1 MRQRRCGAPFG
12 WLLALLLP
20 LFVSGGLNAPA
31 ALSYGAQHRPAV
43 AKAPGDH
50 HPFSRQVPLGE
61 RHLASAPAFT
71 GTGAGGGHPA
81 AAPPRSLP
89 GPPSSPGRAVRPARG
104 DDPRPLAALLVRS
117 GRAPPST
124 GG

>member
-20 LFVSGGLNAPA
+20 LFVSGGAAAPA
-31 ALSYGAQHRPAV
+31 AAAALYGPAV
-43 AKAPGDH
+43 AKAVPDH
-50 HPFSRQVPLGE
+50 HPFSRQVPAGE
-61 RHLASAPAFT
+61 RYHASPSALP
-71 GTGAGGGHPA
+71 GTGAGGGPPLSTLPQSVRCLPA
-81 AAPPRSLP
+81 GP
-89 GPPSSPGRAVRPARG
+89 GSGARPALR

>member
-1 MRQRRCGAPFG
+1 MVGGITRGGPDPPEGVMRQRRCGAPFG

-50 HPFSRQVPLGE
+50 HPFSRQAPLGE

-81 AAPPRSLP
+81 AAPPRSLL
-89 GPPSSPGRAVRPARG
+89 G
-104 DDPRPLAALLVRS
+104 
-117 GRAPPST
+117 
-124 GG
+124 